1 MITDLNSLQNAQVY
15 PVSIDRSDKNTTR
28 VGIESILS
36 RFKTFVIGICNLIL
50 IISPFA
56 FLKIVFKSL
65 FYLWCIKLNVLVNLI
80 NMCFILREF
89 VDQEPLLLSLR
100 IGGED
105 GELWRLLGEVIS
117 SCSLGNCLV
126 SSSIYL
132 HIEPPGLFLKLSD
145 EKLTIPKSL
154 LSQYV
159 SWI

>member
-1 MITDLNSLQNAQVY
+1 MQCLIFNIIHRFIRSALIGLIKILQEL
-15 PVSIDRSDKNTTR
+15 
-28 VGIESILS
+28 GLS

-56 FLKIVFKSL
+56 FLKIVFKL
-65 FYLWCIKLNVLVNLI
+65 FFYLWCIKLNVLVNLI

-132 HIEPPGLFLKLSD
+132 HIEPPGLILKLSD